1 VPSVEDASQKR
12 SPQALFL
19 ALLFCLFAVL
29 LVIYGAKQWYPPVAS
44 QHAPQVDRMMNY
56 LLLTTGV
63 MILIGH
69 FVLGFFVWKFSRRRP
84 VTQRVATAKT
94 ERRWSVAVGAIV
106 ALVAEGGVLYLGLP
120 LWGQF
125 YGMAAPADAVRIEV
139 TAEEFSWN
147 IRYPGQDGTFGR
159 TQPELMSLNNPIGLD
174 ATDTA
179 AKDDL
184 LLLAEFYLPVDRPAS
199 IRLRS
204 KDVLHSFYLP
214 HFRVKQDAVPG
225 MSIDIWFVPTKEG
238 DYELVCTELCGF
250 GHYQMRGLLHIVGEE
265 EFRQF
270 LTEEPPFLY

>member
-1 VPSVEDASQKR
+1 MPSVEDSSQKR
-12 SPQALFL
+12 SLQALFL
-19 ALLFCLFAVL
+19 ALVFCLFAVL
-29 LVIYGAKQWYPPVAS
+29 LVIYGARQWYPPAAS

-63 MILIGH
+63 MLLIGH
-69 FVLGFFVWKFSRRRP
+69 FVLGFFVWKFSRRQP
-84 VTQRVATAKT
+84 VTQRLATART
-94 ERRWSVAVGAIV
+94 ERRWSVAVGIIV

-125 YGMAAPADAVRIEV
+125 YGLAAPADAVRIEV

-147 IRYPGQDGTFGR
+147 IRYPGQDGAFGR
-159 TQPELMSLNNPIGLD
+159 TEPELISLNNPIGLD

-184 LLLAEFYLPVDRPAS
+184 LLLAEFYLPIDKPAS

-250 GHYQMRGLLHIVGEE
+250 GHYQMRGLLHVVGEQ
-265 EFRQF
+265 EFQQF